1 MTRQLTE
8 QQEIILYRI
17 AIRQDEQGRQSS
29 LIRKAALEASVLYRD
44 LLDLEYL
51 VYQESGQGDDAIAS
65 LIVSNKG
72 LRYCYDN
79 LSRLSALDRES
90 RPQF

>member
-1 MTRQLTE
+1 MTRQLSE

-29 LIRKAALEASVLYRD
+29 LIRKAKLEASALYQD

-51 VYQESGQGDDAIAS
+51 VYLESGEGDNAIAS

-79 LSRLSALDRES
+79 LDRLSALDRES

>member
-1 MTRQLTE
+1 MTRELSD

-29 LIRKAALEASVLYRD
+29 LIRKAKLEASELYRR

-51 VYQESGQGDDAIAS
+51 IYIESGTGDDAIAS
-65 LIVSNKG
+65 LIVSDKG
-72 LRYCYDN
+72 MRYCYDN
-79 LSRLSALDRES
+79 LDRLSALDRES